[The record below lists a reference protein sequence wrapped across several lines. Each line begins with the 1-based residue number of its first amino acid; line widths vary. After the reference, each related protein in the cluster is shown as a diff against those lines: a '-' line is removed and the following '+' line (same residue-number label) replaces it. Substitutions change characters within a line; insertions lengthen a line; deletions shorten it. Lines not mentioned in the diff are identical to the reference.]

1 MDSGGPGDRQGEAKK
16 FLLFLP
22 RLFRPNLTHAL
33 PHTVA
38 LPQAPQQKPQNVKTA
53 LLQIIRKI
61 KDQAWSWPYVCA
73 VDKNDAPGYYDVI
86 KNPID
91 LQTMEQRVR
100 KGTHYN
106 SKMALKNDILLM
118 TQNCKTFNPYDP
130 NAENPYWDT
139 AVALEQFLVR
149 NEFLFMETV

>member
-1 MDSGGPGDRQGEAKK
+1 M
-16 FLLFLP
+16 
-22 RLFRPNLTHAL
+22 
-33 PHTVA
+33 
-38 LPQAPQQKPQNVKTA
+38 
-53 LLQIIRKI
+53 QIIRKI

-73 VDKNDAPGYYDVI
+73 VDRNDAPGYYDVI

-100 KGTHYN
+100 KGTHYH
-106 SKMALKNDILLM
+106 SKTALKNDILLM

-130 NAENPYWDT
+130 QGENPYWDT

-149 NEFLFMETV
+149 NEFLFMDAA